1 MLEPSIIF
9 FYCFVVFVLSIPV
22 VMFIKSESKKD
33 EIKGL
38 LIFVLFAIAAGYLFD
53 SKDPLPSILKIISS
67 IFIIFFVILLLYFFK
82 DQLSIKKAI
91 STAMNKIKS
100 DIDYNITDI
109 FALKGSLFIKKQWYI
124 VLYPERNIVLIGIN
138 EYNQNLYL
146 NKYLCLYMLSGE
158 RMKFSHLF
166 PLKGS
171 TDDESLFIGPLKEF
185 YYSDESNKKIVD
197 DYLLKLKNE
206 KF

>member
-1 MLEPSIIF
+1 
-9 FYCFVVFVLSIPV
+9 
-22 VMFIKSESKKD
+22 MFIKSKNKKD
-33 EIKGL
+33 ETKGL
-38 LIFVLFAIAAGYLFD
+38 LIFVLLAIAAGYLFD
-53 SKDPLPSILKIISS
+53 SKDPLPSIFKIISF
-67 IFIIFFVILLLYFFK
+67 IFIIFFAILLLYFFK

-109 FALKGSLFIKKQWYI
+109 FTLKGRRFVKKQWYI
-124 VLYPERNIVLIGIN
+124 VLYPEENIVLIGIN
-138 EYNQNLYL
+138 EYNQNPYL

-158 RMKFSHLF
+158 RMKFSRLF
-166 PLKGS
+166 PLKWS
-171 TDDESLFIGPLKEF
+171 SDDESLFIGPLKEF
-185 YYSDESNKKIVD
+185 YYSDELNKKIVD